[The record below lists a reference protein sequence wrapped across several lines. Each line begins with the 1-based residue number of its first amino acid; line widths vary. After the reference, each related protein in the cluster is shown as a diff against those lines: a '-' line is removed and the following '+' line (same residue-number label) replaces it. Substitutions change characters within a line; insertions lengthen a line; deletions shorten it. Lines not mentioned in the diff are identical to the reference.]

1 MPNSSARSR
10 FITPSA
16 AAGSEVCMNKHQFFV
31 HNDSDARRIE
41 LAVSLSGADVEIVL
55 PYSEDDPSC
64 FRVTETM
71 RE

>member
-1 MPNSSARSR
+1 
-10 FITPSA
+10 
-16 AAGSEVCMNKHQFFV
+16 MNKHQFFV

-55 PYSEDDPSC
+55 PYSDDDPSC